1 MVYRMIIRSL
11 TMWIIVGEIYIL
23 FIDFFTLYGR
33 ACLKNDV
40 LYEHN
45 ALSRFCKYMS
55 KPFLVLLLL
64 LLGFNG
70 LAQKVWLNGVVLADS
85 GRRAIAGARV
95 YSTSGGQQTLT
106 DKNGHFSIQ
115 LNKGKDEL
123 RISHMAYVE
132 LRSGLSLQKDHQQTF
147 YLKTNAQILNEV
159 QISGN
164 SATVLQSN
172 LNNYHLLKAADL
184 KKAPAF
190 LGVHDLI
197 KTIQTLPGIGNGGE
211 GNAGLFVR
219 GSSSGQNLV
228 LFNRSVVYN
237 PSHLLGF
244 FSVFNSSAVE
254 QLRFYKSGI
263 PAEYGGR
270 LSAVIDI
277 KSNQQVADSLGI
289 EAELSVLS
297 ASLNLKIP
305 ITKNWSFA
313 TSMRKTFMN
322 HSVWP
327 IVNQLTR
334 KDEFSNRMRYDFY
347 DLNFSSALSLTKKD
361 HLFASLYLGGDDF
374 GFDIRRFQINNGM
387 DWQNSGASINWN
399 RIVSDKV
406 VLDNTLSYSGY
417 RFNFGMQQEGFKA
430 GVQSAIRDF
439 SYHSALQV
447 YLDRHQLKAGIDLS
461 QHKFK
466 PNTPFA
472 RNGLTDF
479 DYGIAN
485 TYFADDAS
493 LFLSDDYRFSERLSM
508 YAGLRLT
515 YYRHKGPYSLTGRD
529 GVLTAFSKGHTL
541 SDELFLE
548 PSFTARYHLN
558 QQTALKFAYS
568 RNVQTIHLIP
578 ITAANFPS
586 DFWMPSINGVPPEKG
601 NQYSLGIFKEW
612 AGSGYEGYI
621 DLYARDS
628 KNAIEFSG
636 GIMNLFDNLRI
647 EDHIYLGKGKSYGAE
662 FFLKKKTGKF
672 TGYLSYT
679 LSRSERT
686 FPEINEGRRFSFKYD
701 RTHDLSLVTD
711 YKLAPRWNV
720 SGLFTLATGNAYT
733 KPVSR
738 YLIAGNVVNEY
749 GAYNSSRMPLYHR
762 LDLSAAYQFST
773 GKYKSSLSLSV
784 YNVYNKKN
792 PMFNYYMARG
802 SLSSGKV
809 SVQEKSVALLP
820 VLPAVNYKVVFR

>member
-1 MVYRMIIRSL
+1 VIFNHSL
-11 TMWIIVGEIYIL
+11 
-23 FIDFFTLYGR
+23 
-33 ACLKNDV
+33 
-40 LYEHN
+40 
-45 ALSRFCKYMS
+45 
-55 KPFLVLLLL
+55 
-64 LLGFNG
+64 
-70 LAQKVWLNGVVLADS
+70 
-85 GRRAIAGARV
+85 
-95 YSTSGGQQTLT
+95 
-106 DKNGHFSIQ
+106 
-115 LNKGKDEL
+115 
-123 RISHMAYVE
+123 
-132 LRSGLSLQKDHQQTF
+132 
-147 YLKTNAQILNEV
+147 
-159 QISGN
+159 
-164 SATVLQSN
+164 
-172 LNNYHLLKAADL
+172 
-184 KKAPAF
+184 
-190 LGVHDLI
+190 
-197 KTIQTLPGIGNGGE
+197 
-211 GNAGLFVR
+211 
-219 GSSSGQNLV
+219 
-228 LFNRSVVYN
+228 VYN

-244 FSVFNSSAVE
+244 FSVFNSNAVE
-254 QLRFYKSGI
+254 QVKFYKSGI
-263 PAEYGGR
+263 PSEYGGR

-277 KSNQQVADSLGI
+277 KSNQAIADSLRL
-289 EAELSVLS
+289 EAELSVLA
-297 ASLNLKIP
+297 ASLNLKVP

-327 IVNQLTR
+327 IVNQLGNR
-334 KDEFSNRMRYDFY
+334 DESSNQMKYDFY
-347 DLNFSSALSLTKKD
+347 DLNFSSALALTAKD
-361 HLFASLYLGGDDF
+361 RLFATFYMGADDF

-387 DWQNSGASINWN
+387 DWQNSAASLNWN
-399 RIVSDKV
+399 RIVSDKI

-447 YLDRHQLKAGIDLS
+447 YLGQHQLKAGIDLI

-472 RNGLTDF
+472 GNGLTDF

-485 TYFADDAS
+485 TYFADEGA
-493 LFLSDDYRFSERLSM
+493 LFLSDDYQFSERLSI
-508 YAGLRLT
+508 YGGLRLT
-515 YYRHKGPYSLTGRD
+515 YYRHTGPYNVTNEDASVTHFPRN
-529 GVLTAFSKGHTL
+529 KTL

-548 PSFTARYHLN
+548 PSFTVRYHLN
-558 QQTALKFAYS
+558 KQTALKFAYS

-578 ITAANFPS
+578 VTASNFPS
-586 DFWMPSINGVPPEKG
+586 DFWMPSINVVPPEKG
-601 NQYSLGIFKEW
+601 NQYSFGIFKEW
-612 AGSGYEGYI
+612 ADSGYEGYI

-636 GIMNLFDNLRI
+636 GIMNLFENLRI

-662 FFLKKKTGKF
+662 FFLKKKKGKF

-686 FPEINEGRRFSFKYD
+686 FAEINEGQVFPFKYD
-701 RTHDLSLVTD
+701 RTHDLSLVSD
-711 YKLAPRWNV
+711 YKLSPRWNL
-720 SGLFTLATGNAYT
+720 SALFTLATGNAYT

-762 LDLSAAYQFST
+762 LDLSAGYQFHT

-802 SLSSGKV
+802 SLSSGRV
-809 SVQEKSVALLP
+809 SVQEKSITLLP
-820 VLPAVNYKVVFR
+820 VLPAINYKIVFK

>member
-1 MVYRMIIRSL
+1 
-11 TMWIIVGEIYIL
+11 
-23 FIDFFTLYGR
+23 
-33 ACLKNDV
+33 
-40 LYEHN
+40 
-45 ALSRFCKYMS
+45 MS
-55 KPFLVLLLL
+55 KPFLVLLFL

-70 LAQKVWLNGVVLADS
+70 LAQKVWLEGVVLADS
-85 GRRAIAGARV
+85 GRKVISGARV
-95 YSTSGGQQTLT
+95 YIKSNQQQTVT
-106 DKNGHFSIQ
+106 DQKGYFKIQ
-115 LNKGKDEL
+115 LDKGKIEL
-123 RISHMAYVE
+123 RISHMAYAE
-132 LRSGLSLQKDHQQTF
+132 LRTALSLRKDHHQTF
-147 YLKTNAQILNEV
+147 YLKTNTQFLNEV
-159 QISGN
+159 QISSEQG
-164 SATVLQSN
+164 SVLQSN
-172 LNNYHLLKAADL
+172 LNNYHLLKTADL
-184 KKAPAF
+184 EKAPAF

-228 LFNRSVVYN
+228 LFNHSVVYN

-244 FSVFNSSAVE
+244 FSVFNSNAVE
-254 QLRFYKSGI
+254 QLKFYKSGI
-263 PAEYGGR
+263 PSEYGGR

-277 KSNQQVADSLGI
+277 KSNQEVADSLRL
-289 EAELSVLS
+289 EAELSVLA

-305 ITKNWSFA
+305 ITKNWSFSTA
-313 TSMRKTFMN
+313 MRKTFMN

-327 IVNQLTR
+327 VVNRLGHR
-334 KDEFSNRMRYDFY
+334 DESSNRMRYDFY
-347 DLNFSSALSLTKKD
+347 DLNFSSALSLTAKD
-361 HLFASLYLGGDDF
+361 RLFATFYIGGDDF

-387 DWQNSGASINWN
+387 DWQNTAASLNWN

-417 RFNFGMQQEGFKA
+417 RFNFGMQQEGFEA
-430 GVQSAIRDF
+430 GVRSAIRDF
-439 SYHSALQV
+439 SYHSDLRV
-447 YLDRHQLKAGIDLS
+447 YLNQHQLKGGIALS

-472 RNGLTDF
+472 RNVLTDF

-485 TYFADDAS
+485 TYFADEGA
-493 LFLSDDYRFSERLSM
+493 LFLSDDYQFSERLSI

-515 YYRHKGPYSLTGRD
+515 YYRHTGPYNITNEDASVTHFPR
-529 GVLTAFSKGHTL
+529 SKTL

-548 PSFTARYHLN
+548 PSFTARYHLTK
-558 QQTALKFAYS
+558 QTAIKFAYS
-568 RNVQTIHLIP
+568 RNVQAIHLIP
-578 ITAANFPS
+578 ITASNFPS

-612 AGSGYEGYI
+612 ADAGYEGYI
-621 DLYARDS
+621 DWYARDT

-636 GIMNLFDNLRI
+636 GIMNLFENLKI

-662 FFLKKKTGKF
+662 FFLKKKKGKF

-686 FPEINEGRRFSFKYD
+686 FAEINEGEVFPFKYD
-701 RTHDLSLVTD
+701 RTHDLSLVSD
-711 YKLAPRWNV
+711 YKLSPRWNL
-720 SGLFTLATGNAYT
+720 SALFTLATGNAYT

-762 LDLSAAYQFST
+762 LDLSAGYQFHT
-773 GKYKSSLSLSV
+773 GKYKSTLSLSV

-802 SLSSGKV
+802 SLSSGRV
-809 SVQEKSVALLP
+809 SVQEKSIALLP
-820 VLPAVNYKVVFR
+820 ILPVINYKVVFR

>member
-1 MVYRMIIRSL
+1 
-11 TMWIIVGEIYIL
+11 
-23 FIDFFTLYGR
+23 
-33 ACLKNDV
+33 
-40 LYEHN
+40 
-45 ALSRFCKYMS
+45 MS

-70 LAQKVWLNGVVLADS
+70 LAQKVLLKGIVLADS
-85 GRRAIAGARV
+85 GRKAISGARV
-95 YSTSGGQQTLT
+95 YSESGLQQTVT
-106 DKNGHFSIQ
+106 DQNGYFKMQ
-115 LNKGKDEL
+115 LDKGKTGL
-123 RISHMAYVE
+123 RISHMSYVE
-132 LRSGLSLQKDHQQTF
+132 LRSELLLRKDHHQTF
-147 YLKTNAQILNEV
+147 YLKTNTQFLNEV
-159 QISGN
+159 QISSEQG
-164 SATVLQSN
+164 VLQSN

-228 LFNRSVVYN
+228 LFNHSVVYN

-244 FSVFNSSAVE
+244 FSVFNSNAVA
-254 QLRFYKSGI
+254 QVKFYKSGI
-263 PAEYGGR
+263 PSEYGGR

-277 KSNQQVADSLGI
+277 KSNPEVADSLRL
-289 EAELSVLS
+289 EAELSMLA
-297 ASLNLKIP
+297 ASLSLKVP
-305 ITKNWSFA
+305 ITKNWSFSTA
-313 TSMRKTFMN
+313 MRKTFMN

-327 IVNQLTR
+327 IVNRLENR
-334 KDEFSNRMRYDFY
+334 DEFSNRLKYDFY

-361 HLFASLYLGGDDF
+361 RLFATFYMGGDDF
-374 GFDIRRFQINNGM
+374 GFDIRRFGINNGM
-387 DWQNSGASINWN
+387 DWQNRAASINWN
-399 RIVSDKV
+399 RLVSDKV

-417 RFNFGMQQEGFKA
+417 HFNFGMQQEGFKA

-439 SYHSALQV
+439 TYHSALQV
-447 YLDRHQLKAGIDLS
+447 YLAQHQLKAGIDLS

-472 RNGLTDF
+472 QNGITDF

-485 TYFADDAS
+485 TYFADEAA
-493 LFLSDDYRFSERLSM
+493 LFLSDDYRLSERLSI
-508 YAGLRLT
+508 YGGLRLT
-515 YYRHKGPYSLTGRD
+515 YYRHTGPYRITDKTG
-529 GVLTAFSKGHTL
+529 GVSYFPRSKTL
-541 SDELFLE
+541 NDALFLE

-558 QQTALKFAYS
+558 KQTALKFAYS

-578 ITAANFPS
+578 VTASNFPS
-586 DFWMPSINGVPPEKG
+586 DFWMPSISGVPPEKG

-612 AGSGYEGYI
+612 SDAGYEGYI
-621 DLYARDS
+621 DFYARDT

-662 FFLKKKTGKF
+662 FFLKKKKGKF

-686 FPEINEGRRFSFKYD
+686 FAEINGGQTFPFKYD
-701 RTHDLSLVTD
+701 RTHDLSLVSA
-711 YKLAPRWNV
+711 YQLSPRWNL
-720 SGLFTLATGNAYT
+720 SALFTLATGNAYT

-762 LDLSAAYQFST
+762 LDLSAGYQFNT

-802 SLSSGKV
+802 SLNTGRV
-809 SVQEKSVALLP
+809 SVQEKSIALLP
-820 VLPAVNYKVVFR
+820 ILPAINYKVVFR

>member
-1 MVYRMIIRSL
+1 
-11 TMWIIVGEIYIL
+11 
-23 FIDFFTLYGR
+23 
-33 ACLKNDV
+33 
-40 LYEHN
+40 
-45 ALSRFCKYMS
+45 MS

-70 LAQKVWLNGVVLADS
+70 LAQKVFLEGVVLTDS
-85 GRRAIAGARV
+85 GRKAISGARV
-95 YSTSGGQQTLT
+95 YSTSGGQQCLT
-106 DKNGHFSIQ
+106 DQNGYFKLQ
-115 LNKGKDEL
+115 LGKGKTEL
-123 RISHMAYVE
+123 RISHMAYME
-132 LRSGLSLQKDHQQTF
+132 LRSELLLRKDHHQTF
-147 YLKTNAQILNEV
+147 YLKTNTQFLNEV
-159 QISGN
+159 QVSGN
-164 SATVLQSN
+164 QGGVLQSN

-184 KKAPAF
+184 EKAPAF

-228 LFNRSVVYN
+228 LFNHSVVYN

-244 FSVFNSSAVE
+244 FSVFNSNAVD
-254 QLRFYKSGI
+254 QVKFYKSGI

-277 KSNQQVADSLGI
+277 KSNQEVSDSLRL
-289 EAELSVLS
+289 EAELSVL
-297 ASLNLKIP
+297 AANLNLKIP

-327 IVNQLTR
+327 IADRLKNH
-334 KDEFSNRMRYDFY
+334 DENSNRMRYDFY
-347 DLNFSSALSLTKKD
+347 DLNFSSALSLTKRD
-361 HLFASLYLGGDDF
+361 RLFATFYMGGDDF
-374 GFDIRRFQINNGM
+374 DFDIRRFQINNGM
-387 DWQNSGASINWN
+387 DWQNSAASINWN
-399 RIVSDKV
+399 RIISDRV
-406 VLDNTLSYSGY
+406 VLDNTLIYSGY
-417 RFNFGMQQEGFKA
+417 RFNFGMQQEGFKV
-430 GVQSAIRDF
+430 GVQSAIQDF
-439 SYHSALQV
+439 SYHSALQI
-447 YLDRHQLKAGIDLS
+447 YLDQHQLKAGIDLS

-466 PNTPFA
+466 PNTPSA

-479 DYGIAN
+479 DYGIPN
-485 TYFADDAS
+485 TYFADEAA
-493 LFLSDDYRFSERLSM
+493 LFLSDDYRFSERLSF
-508 YAGLRLT
+508 YGGLRLT
-515 YYRHKGPYSLTGRD
+515 YYRHKGPYSFTGGD
-529 GVLTAFSKGHTL
+529 GVVTAFSRSQTL
-541 SDELFLE
+541 SDQLFLE
-548 PSFTARYHLN
+548 PSFTLRYHLN
-558 QQTALKFAYS
+558 KHTALKLSYS
-568 RNVQTIHLIP
+568 KNVQTIHLIP
-578 ITAANFPS
+578 VTASNFPS
-586 DFWMPSINGVPPEKG
+586 DFWMPSIKGVPPERG

-612 AGSGYEGYI
+612 AEDGYEGYI
-621 DLYARDS
+621 DLYARDT

-636 GIMNLFDNLRI
+636 GMMNLFDNLRI

-662 FFLKKKTGKF
+662 FFLKKKKGQF

-686 FPEINEGRRFSFKYD
+686 FAEINEGQTFPFKYD
-701 RTHDLSLVTD
+701 RTHDLTLVSD
-711 YKLAPRWNV
+711 YKLSPRWNL
-720 SGLFTLATGNAYT
+720 SALFTLATGNAYT

-749 GAYNSSRMPLYHR
+749 GGYNSSRMPLYHR

-773 GKYKSSLSLSV
+773 GKYKSTLSLSV

-809 SVQEKSVALLP
+809 SVQEKSIVLLP
-820 VLPAVNYKVVFR
+820 VLPAINYKVVFR